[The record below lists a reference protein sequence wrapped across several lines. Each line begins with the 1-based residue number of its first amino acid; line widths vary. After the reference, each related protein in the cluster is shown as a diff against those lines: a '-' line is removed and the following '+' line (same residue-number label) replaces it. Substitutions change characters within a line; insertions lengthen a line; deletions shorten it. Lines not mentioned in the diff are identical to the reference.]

1 MNNNKL
7 LKYIGWKCTELA
19 INTIEY
25 EFRPY
30 KLLLF
35 YDLEDYKSK
44 IYLYKK
50 IRCLVE
56 NDIII
61 KLMLN

>member
-1 MNNNKL
+1 MDNNKL
-7 LKYIGWKCTELA
+7 LKYIGWKCTELT

-25 EFRPY
+25 EFKPY

-35 YDLEDYKSK
+35 YDLEEYRNK
-44 IYLYKK
+44 IYIYKK

-61 KLMLN
+61 HLMLN